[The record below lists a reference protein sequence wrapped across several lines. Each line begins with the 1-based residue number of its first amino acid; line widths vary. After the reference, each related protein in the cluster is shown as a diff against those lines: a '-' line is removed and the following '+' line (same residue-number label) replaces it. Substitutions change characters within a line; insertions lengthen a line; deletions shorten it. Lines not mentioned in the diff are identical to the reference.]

1 MYLDFYGFYRKPF
14 HITPDPE
21 FLYLSPSH
29 KDALGVI
36 LYGVENGAGFM
47 MISGAVG
54 LGKTTILRSA
64 MQRFDREHVK
74 TVLIFNPCVSYKEL
88 LKVICEELGLELSNA
103 EEQFQLVQR
112 LHLALIDEYTQGN
125 TVVLIVDEAQNMPV
139 ETLENLRML
148 SNLETSKDKLLQVI
162 LIGQQPELGNLLNTP
177 ALRQLKQR
185 IAHRATLVNLTYQES
200 IDYIHHRLRLASGRK
215 RCPFTKAAIK
225 LIARHCAGVPR
236 CLNIVCDNA
245 LVTGYG
251 SGQNPI
257 KPRLVN
263 EVIRDLNGRV
273 QNLWKRWLLAS
284 LGLLMFATVFLFF
297 K

>member
-1 MYLDFYGFYRKPF
+1 MYLDFYGFLKRPF

-29 KDALGVI
+29 KEALGVI

-64 MQRFDREHVK
+64 MQRFDRERIK
-74 TVLIFNPCVSYKEL
+74 TVLVFNPCVSYREL
-88 LKVICEELGLELSNA
+88 LRVICEELGLEFSDV
-103 EEQFQLVQR
+103 EDQFQLIQR
-112 LHLALIDEYTQGN
+112 LHLALIAEYKQGN
-125 TVVLIVDEAQNMPV
+125 TVVLVIDEAQNMPV

-162 LIGQQPELGNLLNTP
+162 LIGQQPELGNLLNST

-185 IAHRATLVNLTYQES
+185 VAHRATLVNLTYQES
-200 IDYIHHRLRLASGRK
+200 IEYIHHRLRLASGRK
-215 RCPFTKAAIK
+215 QCPFTKSAIK
-225 LIARHCAGVPR
+225 TIARHCAGVPR
-236 CLNIVCDNA
+236 CINIICDNA

-257 KPRLVN
+257 KPKLVR
-263 EVIRDLNGRV
+263 EVIHDLNGQDRRS
-273 QNLWKRWLLAS
+273 WKRWLLAS
-284 LGLLMFATVFLFF
+284 IGMLLFIAAFVYLQ
-297 K
+297 